1 MTDTPEHGDDRGCT
15 CCELSGTVPGEPTWT
30 TAPPATAETL
40 TSRSLPPADGSAAS
54 SIAAREH
61 RRAGVGADH
70 GPPRYLRF
78 AVLLI

>member
-1 MTDTPEHGDDRGCT
+1 MTDTPQHGDDRGCT

-30 TAPPATAETL
+30 TAPPATAETP

-54 SIAAREH
+54 FIAARAH
-61 RRAGVGADH
+61 RPGGGARH